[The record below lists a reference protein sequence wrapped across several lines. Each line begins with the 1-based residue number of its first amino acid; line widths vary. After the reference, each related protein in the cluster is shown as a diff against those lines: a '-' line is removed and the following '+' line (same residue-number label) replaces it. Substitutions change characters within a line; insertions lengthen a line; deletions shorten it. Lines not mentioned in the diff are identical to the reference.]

1 MVEVM
6 GLQASMVG
14 NFISIETLRL
24 MSTVHNWQLLL
35 NYFSAHM
42 A

>member
-6 GLQASMVG
+6 GLQASVVG

-24 MSTVHNWQLLL
+24 TFTAIGSC
-35 NYFSAHM
+35 Y
-42 A
+42 